1 MRGLIGDPTAA
12 EHYRIKKRGGI
23 SPSRRQAAGADRGI
37 DTGLGEGAARGVRV
51 LRIGLPCH
59 LGRPPL
65 LVATRLPQFPP
76 VSSPTS
82 WLQLQFPR
90 RGDDDVEI
98 IVKFSISVLVLGKIL
113 TDPDVAF
120 HRVAR

>member
-59 LGRPPL
+59 L
-65 LVATRLPQFPP
+65 VATRLPQFPP

-82 WLQLQFPR
+82 WLQLQLPR